1 VGPGLVGLVGQLA
14 GPPKKQ
20 AARVGDQVEHP
31 APEVLTA
38 EGSPNVFIGGQ
49 PAWRGIGG
57 AQGAQYQQNATNA
70 SNMVKDLQTAHDNFG
85 QPDQMTLDNI
95 KQKQLTAMTAQIN
108 NLPAG
113 VDIHFCDV
121 VEPPPIPHGPGVITD
136 GSKTVTINGMTACRM
151 GDTVTEA
158 IGGPNKVVKGCL
170 TVFIGD

>member
-1 VGPGLVGLVGQLA
+1 MNLNSSPA
-14 GPPKKQ
+14 TCWGPPM
-20 AARVGDQVEHP
+20 P
-31 APEVLTA
+31 ADAMLILSPHTPAVLTG

-70 SNMVKDLQTAHDNFG
+70 SNLVKDAKTSNQLTG
-85 QPDQMTLDNI
+85 VPDKATLDQI
-95 KQKQLTAMTAQIN
+95 QQKQLDSMEAQIK

-113 VDIHFCDV
+113 VDIHTCELT
-121 VEPPPIPHGPGVITD
+121 EPPPIPHGPGVITD
-136 GSKTVTINGMTACRM
+136 GSKTVMINGMPACRM

-158 IGGPNKVVKGCL
+158 IGGPNKVTKGCP